1 MQVEKIK
8 LKMLFVLSR
17 VQQENNRQLHL
28 KDVVVDISFFFLNLC
43 NFFQM
48 EISATQN
55 LSNSARKRCQ
65 IRLELSM

>member
-43 NFFQM
+43 NFFPNGDKCNT
-48 EISATQN
+48 EPV
-55 LSNSARKRCQ
+55 
-65 IRLELSM
+65 